1 MNTYLTIMV
10 TILVATQIIRIT
22 QNAINLH
29 RQIDVIQKQIGW
41 IKDTYP
47 TDEDFKNQ
55 HECYRLLRE
64 WLEWKVEEFEREYT
78 EQLDY
83 DDDSEGGLII
93 ED

>member
-29 RQIDVIQKQIGW
+29 RQKDVIQKQIGW

-47 TDEDFKNQ
+47 TEDEFIEQ
-55 HECYRLLRE
+55 REVYHMLHE
-64 WLEWKVEEFEREYT
+64 WLEGKVG
-78 EQLDY
+78 
-83 DDDSEGGLII
+83 DDDVDI
-93 ED
+93 

>member
-29 RQIDVIQKQIGW
+29 REKNEIKKHIGW
-41 IKDTYP
+41 IQDYYP
-47 TDEDFKNQ
+47 TDEDFRNQ

-64 WLEWKVEEFEREYT
+64 WLEWKVEELEREYT

-83 DDDSEGGLII
+83 DDDSEGGLIS